1 MLSAPSRVPFLPGIK
16 APAGNASAAFWFG
29 TSCALVAVVA
39 ALDYVTPYEVRFAT
53 LYLFPI
59 ALGSWRLGARAGAF
73 LALAS
78 TVGWMVT
85 AEVQHPYVSGTYF
98 YLEGASKGATY
109 LFIAWL
115 VARLREALAH
125 ADQRFVTV
133 LDGLA
138 AAVFVEEPGSG
149 AVLFANPRYRK
160 KFGEARPAAL
170 PVGLAA
176 DFAGE
181 LHDSR
186 TRAWYLVRSRA
197 LRWIDGREVV
207 LRLVSDITEEKRV
220 RELMERH
227 RESMD
232 RSARLVALGEF
243 ASAIAHEI
251 NQPLAAIATYN
262 DACLRMVEAGQA
274 DAAEV
279 ADAMRKCREQARRAG
294 AIIRRLR
301 EFLRERAP
309 ALADEGDLNTAAGDV
324 LRALEADAE
333 RDGIALR
340 FEPAPAL
347 PSARMD
353 RLLVE
358 QVVLNL
364 VRNALD
370 AVRELPPS
378 RRAVRV
384 ATAREADGGVR
395 FEVEDRGA
403 GVAPGVLLRLFEPFV
418 SNKAE
423 GLGLGLS
430 ICRSVV
436 ESHGGRISHA
446 ALPGGGTRFSFTLP
460 GGEA

>member
-1 MLSAPSRVPFLPGIK
+1 MISAPSRVLF
-16 APAGNASAAFWFG
+16 APDADTGSSASAALWF
-29 TSCALVAVVA
+29 TTCCVLVVLVAAV
-39 ALDYVTPYEVRFAT
+39 DYVSGYDIRFAT

-59 ALGSWRLGARAGAF
+59 ALGSWRLGARIGAF
-73 LALAS
+73 LAIAATLC
-78 TVGWMVT
+78 WMAT
-85 AEVQHPYVSGTYF
+85 FGSQHPYGSDLSF

-115 VARLREALAH
+115 VARLRGALEH

-138 AAVFVEEPGSG
+138 AAVFVEDARDGT
-149 AVLFANPRYRK
+149 VLFANPRYRS
-160 KFGEARPAAL
+160 KFADGRPAAL
-170 PVGLAA
+170 PPGLAA
-176 DFAGE
+176 DFSGE
-181 LHDSR
+181 VQDARS
-186 TRAWYLVRSRA
+186 RAWYLVRSRA

-207 LRLVSDITEEKRV
+207 LRLLSDITEEKQV
-220 RELMERH
+220 RELMDRH

-262 DACLRMVEAGQA
+262 DACLRMIEAGQA
-274 DAAEV
+274 DSAEV
-279 ADAMRKCREQARRAG
+279 AEAMRKCREQARRAG

-301 EFLRERAP
+301 EFLRQRAP
-309 ALADEGDLNTAAGDV
+309 ALADDGDLNAAAGNV
-324 LRALEADAE
+324 VRALEADAE
-333 RDGIALR
+333 RAGVALR
-340 FEPAPAL
+340 FEAAPVLPA
-347 PSARMD
+347 ARMD

-370 AVRELPPS
+370 AVRELPPE

-384 ATAREADGGVR
+384 ATALEPDGGVR
-395 FEVEDRGA
+395 FEVEDRGP
-403 GVAPGVLLRLFEPFV
+403 GVAPEVQARLFEPFV
-418 SNKAE
+418 SDKTE

-436 ESHGGRISHA
+436 ESHGGRITHA
-446 ALPGGGTRFSFTLP
+446 PLPSGGARFSFTLP
-460 GGEA
+460 GGQA